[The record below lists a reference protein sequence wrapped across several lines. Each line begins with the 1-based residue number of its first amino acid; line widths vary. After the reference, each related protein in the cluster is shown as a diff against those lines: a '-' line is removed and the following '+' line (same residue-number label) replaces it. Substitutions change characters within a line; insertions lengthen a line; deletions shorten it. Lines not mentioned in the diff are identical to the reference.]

1 MAPSEF
7 AEPDTKDYPMELFDR
22 TADNGTLV
30 IECRGD
36 NLDASNVRDF
46 REDMKRLMK
55 DHTHVVLDMSRMKF
69 VDSSG
74 LGALI
79 ACLRDANGRKG
90 DLRLCAMSRPVR
102 ALFELMRMHRVF
114 CIHETVENAVA
125 SFG

>member
-1 MAPSEF
+1 
-7 AEPDTKDYPMELFDR
+7 MELLDR
-22 TADNGTLV
+22 ITENGTLV

-46 REDMKRLMK
+46 RETMKKLMK
-55 DHTHVVLDMSRMKF
+55 DHTHVVLDMSQMKF

-90 DLRLCAMSRPVR
+90 DPGCGFDWGRTVA
-102 ALFELMRMHRVF
+102 ALGWPARCFPEGV
-114 CIHETVENAVA
+114 ITVT
-125 SFG
+125 